1 MALLLF
7 AMVVVVLLLFKLRF
21 NMQFGLCNL
30 SIVPVRISN
39 SDKSEMV
46 TQLIYGDLIS
56 VIEEKEN
63 WTKIKSEF
71 DNYIGWIDSKQYKK
85 LDESDNIITDNQ
97 VYSPDLVEF
106 IEDENKELITITIG
120 SNISNINLL
129 NHKYDG
135 KLISGK
141 QNKDSIV
148 NTALLY
154 LHTPYLWGGKTPF
167 GIDCSGFTQMVY
179 KINGYKLLRDARDQ
193 ATQGKTLSFI
203 EESEPGDLA
212 FFHNELDDIIHVGI
226 ILRDNHII
234 HASGKVRIDRLDQSG
249 IYNND
254 LNKHTHSL
262 RYIKKII

>member
-1 MALLLF
+1 
-7 AMVVVVLLLFKLRF
+7 
-21 NMQFGLCNL
+21 MQYGVCKL

-56 VIEEKEN
+56 IIEEKEN
-63 WTKIKSEF
+63 WTKIKSNF
-71 DNYIGWIDSKQYKK
+71 DNYIGWIDSKQYQKINEVQKK
-85 LDESDNIITDNQ
+85 DLEIES
-97 VYSPDLVEF
+97 YSSDLVEF
-106 IEDENKELITITIG
+106 VENEKKELITITIG
-120 SNISNINLL
+120 SVISRSNVL
-129 NHKYDG
+129 NNKFLG
-135 KLISGK
+135 KHITGK
-141 QNKDSIV
+141 QSKESIV
-148 NTALLY
+148 NIALLY

-179 KINGYKLLRDARDQ
+179 KINGYKLLRDSKDQ

-212 FFHNELDDIIHVGI
+212 FFHNKEDVIVHVGI
-226 ILRDNHII
+226 ILKDNHII
-234 HASGKVRIDRLDQSG
+234 HASGKVRIDRLDQTG

-254 LNKHTHSL
+254 KKTHTHYL